1 MSEHHTFEQGSL
13 QKSALEQSVPV
24 FAVPEMRRISRIHFI
39 GIGGSGMCGIAEVLC
54 NQGYHI
60 SGSDLRESAVTER
73 LRSFGVDVFIGHDEA
88 NLGDSDV
95 VVVSTAVKDDNP
107 ELIAARARRVPVVP
121 RAEMLAELMR
131 YRHG

>member
-60 SGSDLRESAVTER
+60 SGSDLRESAVTVAHQF
-73 LRSFGVDVFIGHDEA
+73 SKHFC
-88 NLGDSDV
+88 
-95 VVVSTAVKDDNP
+95 T
-107 ELIAARARRVPVVP
+107 
-121 RAEMLAELMR
+121 
-131 YRHG
+131 RHNRHPAGTGSN